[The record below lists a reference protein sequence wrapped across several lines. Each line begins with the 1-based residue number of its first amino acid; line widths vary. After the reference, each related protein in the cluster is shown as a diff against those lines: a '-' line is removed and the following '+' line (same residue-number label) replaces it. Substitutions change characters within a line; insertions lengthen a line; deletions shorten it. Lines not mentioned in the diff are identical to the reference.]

1 MLARTTMLNASHM
14 ERAKVLTS
22 NFEPVD
28 GDLEVAGAEHGV
40 GEGDDAG
47 VALHGQ
53 SEQVVDEQAPE
64 GGGGVDLHQE
74 DGQVVHVEVLSRLVA
89 IARSSL
95 YTLRTLHT
103 NDTVADTVAV
113 RASNFC
119 MFPTIT

>member
-1 MLARTTMLNASHM
+1 M

-40 GEGDDAG
+40 GEGDDAR

-74 DGQVVHVEVLSRLVA
+74 DGQVVHVEVLVPPGRHRSQQSVHTSHTAHQRHRSR
-89 IARSSL
+89 
-95 YTLRTLHT
+95 H
-103 NDTVADTVAV
+103 
-113 RASNFC
+113 C
-119 MFPTIT
+119 GC